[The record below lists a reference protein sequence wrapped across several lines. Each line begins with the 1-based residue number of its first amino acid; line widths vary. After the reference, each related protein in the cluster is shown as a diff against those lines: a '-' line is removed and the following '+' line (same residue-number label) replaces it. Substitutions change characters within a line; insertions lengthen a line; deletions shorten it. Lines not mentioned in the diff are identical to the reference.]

1 MSFEAY
7 LGCFRDGEQSYFP
20 TSIVDDAFAP
30 FITRREPEF
39 SCWVVTYEVSPTLAQ
54 ADLYLNLDPDD
65 ASRCSGFT
73 VARPPDDPRLYK
85 ALWGILRV
93 TNSAVYCAG
102 ECPPMVGRAETI
114 PHLNPDMVE
123 ALGSPVVV
131 VDGDEIRNRL
141 EQS

>member
-7 LGCFRDGEQSYFP
+7 LNCFEGGEESFFP
-20 TSIVDDAFAP
+20 TSIIEEAFAP

-39 SCWVVTYEVSPTLAQ
+39 SCWVVTYDDTSS
-54 ADLYLNLDPDD
+54 ADLYLNLDPGD

-73 VARPPDDPRLYK
+73 VARPPDDPRLYEG
-85 ALWGILRV
+85 LWKILRASSSV
-93 TNSAVYCAG
+93 VYCAG

-123 ALGSPVVV
+123 TLGSPVVV
-131 VDGDEIRNRL
+131 VDGDEIRTRL

>member
-7 LGCFRDGEQSYFP
+7 LNCFEGGEASYFP
-20 TSIVDDAFAP
+20 TSIIEEAFAP
-30 FITRREPEF
+30 FITRREAEF
-39 SCWVVTYEVSPTLAQ
+39 SCWVVTYDVASS

-65 ASRCSGFT
+65 ASQCSGFT
-73 VARPPDDPRLYK
+73 IARPPDDPRLYD
-85 ALWGILRV
+85 ALWKILRV
-93 TNSAVYCAG
+93 TSSVVYCAG

-123 ALGSPVVV
+123 TLGSPVVV
-131 VDGDEIRNRL
+131 VDGDEIRNRF

>member
-7 LGCFRDGEQSYFP
+7 LNCFEDGEESYFP
-20 TSIVDDAFAP
+20 TSIVEDAFAP

-39 SCWVVTYEVSPTLAQ
+39 SCWVVTYDDTPS

-73 VARPPDDPRLYK
+73 VARPPDDSRLFE
-85 ALWGILRV
+85 ALWKILRATGSV
-93 TNSAVYCAG
+93 VYCPG
-102 ECPPMVGRAETI
+102 ECPPMVGQAETI

-123 ALGSPVVV
+123 VLGSPVVV
-131 VDGDEIRNRL
+131 LDGDEIRKRL